1 MIDKEYLKNFKESYI
16 YSMIKDGVKKK
27 HLKDVLLG
35 EGEYG
40 MPFLPIAP
48 LTVPSKVI
56 ITLHLLVE
64 EKVVTNK
71 EINYA
76 FQCIEINKNNVCLLL
91 DYIKTYLSYRKLE
104 SILEINYKII
114 FERIIKNENQYKDL
128 SCYNNFL
135 SLIHDAMAELD

>member
-1 MIDKEYLKNFKESYI
+1 MIDKEYLAHFKESYI
-16 YSMIKDGVKKK
+16 YSMIKNGVKKK

-35 EGEYG
+35 ERGYG
-40 MPFLPIAP
+40 MQFLPIVP

-64 EKVVTNK
+64 EKIVTNK

-76 FQCIEINKNNVCLLL
+76 FQCIEINRSNVCLLL

-104 SILEINYKII
+104 STLEINYKVI
-114 FERIIKNENQYKDL
+114 FEKIIKNENQYKDL
-128 SCYNNFL
+128 SCYKNFL
-135 SLIHDAMAELD
+135 LLIHAATAE